1 MLLESIAIALGQLWA
16 NRVRAALT
24 LLGML
29 IGVGSV
35 VGIVSISEGMR
46 RTVIPELAK
55 FRGANV
61 IEVSPQSW
69 IRKGGRYVQ
78 NPHYKPMT
86 MADLD
91 YLAQT
96 SDRLTAVLPR
106 LRAGMGMRYHK
117 ATYDGQIEAT
127 APSYPEVNSWEVE
140 EGRFLMQKDLDA
152 RRRVCVLGKRAQ
164 EELFGES
171 SPLGREIKIST
182 GRYLVVG
189 VMKERRIFGNEL
201 GYQAFVPV
209 TTAQQ
214 RLFGS
219 KRIQGATLFT
229 KDPGDADTVIPA
241 VRKALRR
248 RYGPNSIFQIQ
259 SGKGFLESVE
269 SSIMV
274 MKMVTGG
281 IAGISL
287 LVGGIG
293 IMNIMLVSVTERTRE
308 IGIRKA
314 LGAKPGTLM
323 LQFVV
328 EAVVLSLTG
337 GIMGIGLGVGLG
349 EGISAFI
356 EHFADSPFPS
366 VVSSGSVILSLGISA
381 TIGLFFGIYPAARAA
396 RLDPVDALGYE

>member
-1 MLLESIAIALGQLWA
+1 MLLESIAIALSQLWA
-16 NRVRAALT
+16 NRIRAALT

-55 FRGANV
+55 FRGANA
-61 IEVSPQSW
+61 IQVSPQSW
-69 IRKGGRYVQ
+69 VRKGDRWVRS
-78 NPHYKPMT
+78 PHYKPMT
-86 MADLD
+86 LADLD

-96 SDRLTAVLPR
+96 SDRLQAVLPN
-106 LRAGMGMRYHK
+106 LRTGWNMRYNK
-117 ATYDGQIEAT
+117 SAYDGLVEAT
-127 APSYPEVNSWEVE
+127 SPSYPVVNSWQID

-152 RRRVCVLGKRAQ
+152 RRRVCVLGKTAQ
-164 EELFGES
+164 EELFGGAP
-171 SPLGREIKIST
+171 PLGQEIKLAN
-182 GRYLVVG
+182 GRYVVVG
-189 VMKERRIFGNEL
+189 TMKERRIFGQEF
-201 GYQAFVPV
+201 GFQVFVPV

-214 RLFGS
+214 RIFGS
-219 KRIQGATLFT
+219 KRIGGATLYT
-229 KDPGDADTVIPA
+229 IDPDDADTVVPA
-241 VRKALRR
+241 VEKALRR
-248 RYGPNSIFQIQ
+248 RYGNKAVFRIQ
-259 SGKGFLESVE
+259 SGKGFHDDVE
-269 SSIMV
+269 QSIMV

-328 EAVVLSLTG
+328 EAVVLSLMG

-366 VVSSGSVILSLGISA
+366 VVSSGSVILSLGIAA
-381 TIGLFFGIYPAARAA
+381 TVGLFFGIYPAARAA